1 MEKKELIKIVISIPV
16 HEKPDVII
24 DQIQNI
30 KKYFVN
36 AVIVLHISRSFF
48 RNYSA
53 DSLYGLSDVYIN
65 PQNLETAWGNIIMTH
80 VSNFEYISGLIDFD
94 YFLMHSSND
103 MYVRYGVE
111 NYISKYD
118 AGFCRREVLQKYSMW
133 WPGEAAWND
142 RQLRNIMQKI
152 GQTRIFATQ
161 IEGSFYTKKLA
172 QKIMKIIKENYMP
185 SRNDTPYTREEVY
198 FSTIASSL
206 VDFSRVG
213 YPITYSEVHIFDRV
227 LWKIR
232 SITRFLFYRLH
243 ANVFIK
249 ESIYY
254 KFESWYND
262 ILFKSRFYKI
272 TKKSVNAV
280 RNVKIKKLNKNSE
293 LCDYPGYFRL
303 YDTSNLYSV
312 KRITRN
318 YSDKIRCYIRK
329 LR

>member
-1 MEKKELIKIVISIPV
+1 MKIVISIPV
-16 HEKPDVII
+16 HEKPDVIV

-30 KKYFVN
+30 KKYCVN
-36 AVIVLHISRSFF
+36 AVIVLHISHSFF
-48 RNYSA
+48 EKYSA
-53 DSLYGLSDVYIN
+53 DSLQQLHDVYIN

-80 VSNFEYISGLIDFD
+80 VSNFEYISSLIDFD

-103 MYVRYGVE
+103 MYVRHGLE

-118 AGFCRREVLQKYSMW
+118 AGFCRREVMLKYSMW

-142 RQLRNIMQKI
+142 WQLKNIMIQI

-161 IEGSFYTKKLA
+161 IEGTFFSKKIA
-172 QKIMKIIKENYMP
+172 QEIMRIIKENYKP
-185 SRNDTPYTREEVY
+185 NKNDMPYTREEVY

-213 YPITYSEVHIFDRV
+213 YPTTYSEVHIFDRI

-232 SITRFLFYRLH
+232 SITRFVFFKLH
-243 ANVFIK
+243 LSSFIK
-249 ESIYY
+249 ESAYY

-262 ILFKSRFYKI
+262 VLFKSRFYKI
-272 TKKSVNAV
+272 TKKAIKAI
-280 RNVKIKKLNKNSE
+280 RNMHVKHLNRNSE
-293 LCDYPGYFRL
+293 LYDYPGYFRL
-303 YDTSNLYSV
+303 YDTENLYSV
-312 KRITRN
+312 KRVTRN
-318 YSDKIRCYIRK
+318 YNDKIRCYIRK